1 MTPSYRTGQALLG
14 VDWLPPGRSA
24 DRVTGGDMGG
34 SARLAGSV
42 LGIWRRSITGISWKY
57 LGKVVSFV

>member
-42 LGIWRRSITGISWKY
+42 LGI
-57 LGKVVSFV
+57 